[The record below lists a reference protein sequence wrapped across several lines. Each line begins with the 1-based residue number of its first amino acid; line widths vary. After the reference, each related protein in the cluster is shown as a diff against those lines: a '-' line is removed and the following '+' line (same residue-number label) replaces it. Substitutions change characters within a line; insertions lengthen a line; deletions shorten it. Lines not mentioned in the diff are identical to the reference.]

1 MNKFDFIKNNLNVDY
16 LLSVSVFMQ
25 AAALIVAGFVVF
37 LTNKWIMRKIVERS
51 KGNWK
56 ALGEGIG
63 KIVSPFIFLIVVW
76 LSGCILMPYQTV
88 NILHVIQTLLIAL
101 IVIRLV
107 VYLVKYILHPNPLL
121 NAYQNFLSSILWVT
135 VVLHLFGFLAP
146 ISSSLQS
153 ITFGFGDKEFS
164 VLLVLQLLAGI
175 FLSVISAM
183 TLSRFIENRLMK
195 VTQIGLSGRVM
206 INKIVRIA
214 LYVIA
219 IVVALDTI
227 GLDLTFLSVFGG
239 AFGVGLAFGMQ
250 KIASNYVSGF
260 TILLDKSL
268 QIGDILTIG
277 EHYGIVDS
285 IKSRY
290 TVLRKLDGVEVI
302 IPNETLI
309 AENIINHTS
318 SDRKVRVWID
328 IQVGYSSSVDL
339 ATEIMLSSCNQQE
352 RVIKDEPEPTVY
364 LMNFGESGI
373 DLKLVFYI
381 EDAEEGTYRLK
392 SDINKEIWREFQAK
406 GIEIPFPQRVI
417 HVENVKD
424 FK

>member
-88 NILHVIQTLLIAL
+88 NILNVIQTLLIAL

>member
-88 NILHVIQTLLIAL
+88 NILHVIQILLIAL

>member
-56 ALGEGIG
+56 AIGEGIG
-63 KIVSPFIFLIVVW
+63 RIVSPFIFLIVVW

-88 NILHVIQTLLIAL
+88 NMLHVIQTILIAL

-121 NAYQNFLSSILWVT
+121 NAYQNSLSSILWVT

>member
-1 MNKFDFIKNNLNVDY
+1 MNKFDLFKNNLDLDY
-16 LLSVSVFMQ
+16 LLSLTAFMQ
-25 AAALIVAGFVVF
+25 IGVLIVAAAFVF
-37 LTNKWIMRKIVERS
+37 LSHTWIIGKLPKTS
-51 KGNWK
+51 KGNWQ
-56 ALGEGIG
+56 ALAEGIS
-63 KIVSPFIFLIVVW
+63 KIVNPVIFLAVVW
-76 LSGCILMPYQTV
+76 ISSYILNFYQSV
-88 NILHVIQTLLIAL
+88 NLLHVIQILLAAL
-101 IVIRLV
+101 ITIRLV
-107 VYLVKYILHPNPLL
+107 IYLVKYILEPNPLL
-121 NAYQNFLSSILWVT
+121 ATYQNGLSSILWVI
-135 VVLHLFGFLAP
+135 VALHLFGFLDP

-153 ITFGFGDKEFS
+153 VTFSFGDKEFS
-164 VLLVLQLLAGI
+164 ILLVLQLIAGI
-175 FLSVISAM
+175 FLSIISAM

-195 VTQIGLSGRVM
+195 ITQIGLSGRVM

-214 LYVIA
+214 LYVVA

-260 TILLDKSL
+260 TILLDKSV

-277 EHYGIVDS
+277 DHYGIVHS

-328 IQVGYSSSVDL
+328 IQIGYNSSVDL
-339 ATEIMLSSCNQQE
+339 AMEIMLKSCNKQE
-352 RVIKDEPEPTVY
+352 RVIKEDPEPTVY

-373 DLKLVFYI
+373 DLKLVFFI
-381 EDAEEGTYRLK
+381 QDAEEGTYSLK

-406 GIEIPFPQRVI
+406 DIEIPFPQRVI
-417 HVENVKD
+417 HVNRAD
-424 FK
+424 DIR

>member
-16 LLSVSVFMQ
+16 LLSVSFFMQ
-25 AAALIVAGFVVF
+25 AATLIVAGFVVF

-88 NILHVIQTLLIAL
+88 NMLHVIQTILIAL

-381 EDAEEGTYRLK
+381 EDAEEGTYR
-392 SDINKEIWREFQAK
+392 
-406 GIEIPFPQRVI
+406 
-417 HVENVKD
+417 
-424 FK
+424 FKI

>member
-88 NILHVIQTLLIAL
+88 NMLHVIQTILIAL

-250 KIASNYVSGF
+250 KIESNYVSGF

>member
-16 LLSVSVFMQ
+16 LLSVSFFMQ
-25 AAALIVAGFVVF
+25 AATLIVAGFVVF

-88 NILHVIQTLLIAL
+88 NMLHVIQTILIAL

-121 NAYQNFLSSILWVT
+121 NTYQNFLSSILWVT

>member
-1 MNKFDFIKNNLNVDY
+1 
-16 LLSVSVFMQ
+16 VSVFMQ

-88 NILHVIQTLLIAL
+88 NMLHVIQTILIAL